1 MPKKPGLKNAIAWL
15 LIQLNWIWVKILHQL
30 SIKKFWPI
38 LETFW
43 SSSKYAYKF
52 KTILFLVNVSGP
64 VVFGPNSFSELLSI
78 IQHNLEQFWA
88 VLNCFEIN
96 RCLKYVNIFGQIA
109 LFGTTILKEKW
120 WTAKTH

>member
-15 LIQLNWIWVKILHQL
+15 MIQLNWIWVKILHQL

-52 KTILFLVNVSGP
+52 KTILILVNLFGP
-64 VVFGPNSFSELLSI
+64 VFFGPIFFSELLSI
-78 IQHNLEQFWA
+78 IQHDLEQFSA
-88 VLNCFEIN
+88 LLNSFEKN
-96 RCLKYVNIFGQIA
+96 KFLKYVIS
-109 LFGTTILKEKW
+109 LLK
-120 WTAKTH
+120 